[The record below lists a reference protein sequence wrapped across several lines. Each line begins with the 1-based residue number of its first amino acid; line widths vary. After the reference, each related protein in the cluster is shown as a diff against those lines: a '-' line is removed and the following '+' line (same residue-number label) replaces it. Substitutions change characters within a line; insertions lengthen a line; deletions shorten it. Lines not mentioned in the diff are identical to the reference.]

1 MRTRKDKIFE
11 KLKKVKFDMNESK
24 ALLML
29 KLRQNGVSDPEIL
42 NSIETI
48 DRSSFIS
55 KSFLNRSLEDI
66 PLPIECGQTISQP
79 SLVAFMIQQ
88 LEIPYR
94 SKVLEIGTGSG
105 YQTAILSRLSSR
117 VYSIEG
123 YKKLVDMAKI
133 RLANLDISNVIIL
146 LKDGFFGYSLQAPF
160 DRIILTA
167 AVEEIPNLLLNQLKV
182 GGIMIVPVGLSNQKQ
197 SLLKVV
203 KTEKGLDIKE
213 LMSVRFVQ
221 MKEGLVRI

>member
-1 MRTRKDKIFE
+1 
-11 KLKKVKFDMNESK
+11 
-24 ALLML
+24 ML
-29 KLRQNGVSDPEIL
+29 KLRQNGVSNPEVL
-42 NSIETI
+42 KSIETI

-117 VYSIEG
+117 VYSIER
-123 YKKLVDMAKI
+123 YKKLVDMAKL
-133 RLANLDISNVIIL
+133 RLAKLNISNVIIL
-146 LKDGFFGYSLQAPF
+146 LMDGFFGYSLQAPF

-167 AVEEIPNLLLNQLKV
+167 AVEEIPNLLINQLKV
-182 GGIMIVPVGLSNQKQ
+182 GGIMIIPVGLSNQKQ
-197 SLLKVV
+197 SLLKVI

-221 MKEGLVRI
+221 MKEGLVKT

>member
-1 MRTRKDKIFE
+1 
-11 KLKKVKFDMNESK
+11 MNESK

-29 KLRQNGVSDPEIL
+29 KLRQNGVSNPEIL
-42 NSIETI
+42 KSIETI
-48 DRSSFIS
+48 DRSSFVS

-117 VYSIEG
+117 VYSIER
-123 YKKLVDMAKI
+123 YKKLVDMAKV
-133 RLANLDISNVIIL
+133 RLADLNISNVIIL
-146 LKDGFFGYSLQAPF
+146 LMDGFFGYSLQAPF

-167 AVEEIPNLLLNQLKV
+167 AVEEIPNLLISQLKV
-182 GGIMIVPVGLSNQKQ
+182 GGIMIIPVGLSNQKQ

>member
-1 MRTRKDKIFE
+1 
-11 KLKKVKFDMNESK
+11 MNESM

-29 KLRQNGVSDPEIL
+29 KLRQNGVSNPEIL

-48 DRSSFIS
+48 DRSCFVS

-66 PLPIECGQTISQP
+66 ALPIECGQTISQP
-79 SLVAFMIQQ
+79 SLVAFMTQQ
-88 LEIPYR
+88 LEIPQR

-105 YQTAILSRLSSR
+105 YQTAILARLASR
-117 VYSIEG
+117 VYSIER
-123 YKKLVDMAKI
+123 YKKLVDIAKI
-133 RLANLDISNVIIL
+133 RLSNLNISNVIIL
-146 LKDGFFGYSLQAPF
+146 LQDGFFGYSPQAPF

-167 AVEEIPNLLLNQLKV
+167 AVEEIPSLVINQLKV
-182 GGIMIVPVGLSNQKQ
+182 GGIMIVPVGMSNQKQ

-221 MKEGLVRI
+221 MKEGLVKV

>member
-1 MRTRKDKIFE
+1 
-11 KLKKVKFDMNESK
+11 MNESK

-29 KLRQNGVSDPEIL
+29 KLRQNGVSNPEVL
-42 NSIETI
+42 KSIETI

-94 SKVLEIGTGSG
+94 SKVLEVGTGSG

-117 VYSIEG
+117 VYSIER
-123 YKKLVDMAKI
+123 YKKLVDMAKL
-133 RLANLDISNVIIL
+133 RLAKLNISNVIIL
-146 LKDGFFGYSLQAPF
+146 LMDGFYGYSLQAPF

-167 AVEEIPNLLLNQLKV
+167 AVEEIPNLLINQLKV
-182 GGIMIVPVGLSNQKQ
+182 GGIMIIPVGLSNQKQ
-197 SLLKVV
+197 SLLKVI

-221 MKEGLVRI
+221 MKEGLVKT

>member
-1 MRTRKDKIFE
+1 
-11 KLKKVKFDMNESK
+11 MNESK

-29 KLRQNGVSDPEIL
+29 KLRQNGVSNPEIL
-42 NSIETI
+42 KSIETI

-55 KSFLNRSLEDI
+55 KNFLSRSLEDI

-117 VYSIEG
+117 VYSIER

-133 RLANLDISNVIIL
+133 RLANLNISNVIIL
-146 LKDGFFGYSLQAPF
+146 LMDGFFGYSLQAPF

-167 AVEEIPNLLLNQLKV
+167 AVEEIPNLLISQLKV
-182 GGIMIVPVGLSNQKQ
+182 GGIMVIPVGLSNQKQ

-221 MKEGLVRI
+221 MREGLVRI

>member
-1 MRTRKDKIFE
+1 
-11 KLKKVKFDMNESK
+11 MNESK

-29 KLRQNGVSDPEIL
+29 KLRQNGISNPKVLE
-42 NSIETI
+42 SIETI

-105 YQTAILSRLSSR
+105 YQTAILSKLSSR
-117 VYSIEG
+117 VYSIER

-133 RLANLDISNVIIL
+133 RLANLNISNVIIL
-146 LKDGFFGYSLQAPF
+146 LMDGFFGYSLQAPF

-167 AVEEIPNLLLNQLKV
+167 AVEEIPNLLISQLKV
-182 GGIMIVPVGLSNQKQ
+182 GGIMIIPVGLSNQKQ
-197 SLLKVV
+197 SLLKVI

-221 MKEGLVRI
+221 MKEGLVKT

>member
-1 MRTRKDKIFE
+1 
-11 KLKKVKFDMNESK
+11 MNESK

-48 DRSSFIS
+48 DRSCFVS

-66 PLPIECGQTISQP
+66 ALPIECGQTISQP
-79 SLVAFMIQQ
+79 SLVAFMTQQ
-88 LEIPYR
+88 LEIPNR

-105 YQTAILSRLSSR
+105 YQTAILARLSSR
-117 VYSIEG
+117 VYSIER
-123 YKKLVDMAKI
+123 YKTLVDIAKT
-133 RLANLDISNVIIL
+133 RLANLNISNVIIL
-146 LKDGFFGYSLQAPF
+146 LQDGFFGYSPQAPF

-167 AVEEIPNLLLNQLKV
+167 AVEEIPILVINQLRV
-182 GGIMIVPVGLSNQKQ
+182 GGIMIVPVGMSNQKQ

-221 MKEGLVRI
+221 MKEGLVKV

>member
-1 MRTRKDKIFE
+1 
-11 KLKKVKFDMNESK
+11 MNESK

-29 KLRQNGVSDPEIL
+29 KLRQNGVSNPDIL
-42 NSIETI
+42 NSIETL
-48 DRSSFIS
+48 DRSCFVS

-66 PLPIECGQTISQP
+66 ALPIECGQTISQP
-79 SLVAFMIQQ
+79 SLVAFMTQQ

-105 YQTAILSRLSSR
+105 YQTAILARLSSR
-117 VYSIEG
+117 VYSIER
-123 YKKLVDMAKI
+123 YKKLVDTAKI
-133 RLANLDISNVIIL
+133 RLANLNISNVIIL
-146 LKDGFFGYSLQAPF
+146 LQDGFFGYSPQAPF

-167 AVEEIPNLLLNQLKV
+167 AVEEIPILVINQLRV
-182 GGIMIVPVGLSNQKQ
+182 GGIMIAPVGMSNQKQ

-221 MKEGLVRI
+221 MKEGLVKV

>member
-1 MRTRKDKIFE
+1 
-11 KLKKVKFDMNESK
+11 MNESK

-29 KLRQNGVSDPEIL
+29 KVRQNGVSNPEIL

-48 DRSSFIS
+48 DRSCFVS
-55 KSFLNRSLEDI
+55 KSFTNRSLEDI
-66 PLPIECGQTISQP
+66 ALPIECGQTISQP
-79 SLVAFMIQQ
+79 SLVAFMTQQ

-105 YQTAILSRLSSR
+105 YQTAILARLSSR
-117 VYSIEG
+117 VYSIER
-123 YKKLVDMAKI
+123 YKKLVDIAKI
-133 RLANLDISNVIIL
+133 RLANLNISNVTIL
-146 LKDGFFGYSLQAPF
+146 LQDGFFGYSPQAPF

-167 AVEEIPNLLLNQLKV
+167 AVEEIPILVINQLRV
-182 GGIMIVPVGLSNQKQ
+182 GGIMIVPVGMSNQKQ

-221 MKEGLVRI
+221 MKEGLVKV

>member
-1 MRTRKDKIFE
+1 
-11 KLKKVKFDMNESK
+11 MNESK

-29 KLRQNGVSDPEIL
+29 KLRQNGVSNPEIL
-42 NSIETI
+42 KSIETI
-48 DRSSFIS
+48 DRSCFVS
-55 KSFLNRSLEDI
+55 KSFVNRSLEDI
-66 PLPIECGQTISQP
+66 ALPIECGQTISQP
-79 SLVAFMIQQ
+79 SLVAFMTQQ

-105 YQTAILSRLSSR
+105 YQTAILARLSSR
-117 VYSIEG
+117 VYSIER
-123 YKKLVDMAKI
+123 YKKLVDIAKI
-133 RLANLDISNVIIL
+133 RLANLNISNVIIL
-146 LKDGFFGYSLQAPF
+146 LQDGFFGYSPQAPF

-167 AVEEIPNLLLNQLKV
+167 AVEEIPTLVINQLRI
-182 GGIMIVPVGLSNQKQ
+182 GGIMIVPVGMSNQKQ

-221 MKEGLVRI
+221 MKEGLVKI

>member
-1 MRTRKDKIFE
+1 
-11 KLKKVKFDMNESK
+11 MNESK

-29 KLRQNGVSDPEIL
+29 KLRQNGVSNPEVL
-42 NSIETI
+42 KSIETI

-117 VYSIEG
+117 VYSIER
-123 YKKLVDMAKI
+123 YKKLVDMAKL
-133 RLANLDISNVIIL
+133 RLANLNISNVIIL
-146 LKDGFFGYSLQAPF
+146 LMDGFFGYSLQAPF

-167 AVEEIPNLLLNQLKV
+167 AVEEIPNLLIRQLKV
-182 GGIMIVPVGLSNQKQ
+182 GGIMIIPVGLSNQKQ
-197 SLLKVV
+197 SLLKVI

-213 LMSVRFVQ
+213 LKSVRFVQ
-221 MKEGLVRI
+221 MKEGLVKT

>member
-1 MRTRKDKIFE
+1 
-11 KLKKVKFDMNESK
+11 MNESK

-29 KLRQNGVSDPEIL
+29 KLRQNGVSNSEVL
-42 NSIETI
+42 KSIETI

-79 SLVAFMIQQ
+79 SLVALMIQQ

-105 YQTAILSRLSSR
+105 YQTAILSKLSSR
-117 VYSIEG
+117 VYSIER

-133 RLANLDISNVIIL
+133 RLANLNISNVIIL
-146 LKDGFFGYSLQAPF
+146 LMDGFFGYSLQAPF

-167 AVEEIPNLLLNQLKV
+167 AVEEIPNLLISQLKV
-182 GGIMIVPVGLSNQKQ
+182 GGIMIIPVGLSNQKQ
-197 SLLKVV
+197 SLLKVI

-221 MKEGLVRI
+221 MKEGLVKT

>member
-1 MRTRKDKIFE
+1 
-11 KLKKVKFDMNESK
+11 MNESK

-29 KLRQNGVSDPEIL
+29 KLRQNGVSNPEVL
-42 NSIETI
+42 KSIETI

-117 VYSIEG
+117 VYSIER
-123 YKKLVDMAKI
+123 YKRLVDMAKI
-133 RLANLDISNVIIL
+133 RLANLNISNVIIL
-146 LKDGFFGYSLQAPF
+146 LMDGFFGYSLQAPF

-167 AVEEIPNLLLNQLKV
+167 AVEEIPNLLVSQLKV
-182 GGIMIVPVGLSNQKQ
+182 GGIMIIPVGLSNQKQ
-197 SLLKVV
+197 SLLKVI

-221 MKEGLVRI
+221 MKEGLVKT

>member
-1 MRTRKDKIFE
+1 
-11 KLKKVKFDMNESK
+11 MNESK

-29 KLRQNGVSDPEIL
+29 KLRQSGVSNPEIL

-48 DRSSFIS
+48 DRSCFVP

-66 PLPIECGQTISQP
+66 ALPIECGQTISQP
-79 SLVAFMIQQ
+79 SLVAFMTQQ

-105 YQTAILSRLSSR
+105 YQTAILARLSSR
-117 VYSIEG
+117 VYSIER
-123 YKKLVDMAKI
+123 YKKLVDIAKI
-133 RLANLDISNVIIL
+133 RLANLNISNVTIRL
-146 LKDGFFGYSLQAPF
+146 QDGFFGYSPQAPF

-167 AVEEIPNLLLNQLKV
+167 AVEEIPILVINQLRV
-182 GGIMIVPVGLSNQKQ
+182 GGIMIVPVGMSNQKQ

-221 MKEGLVRI
+221 MKEGLVKI

>member
-1 MRTRKDKIFE
+1 
-11 KLKKVKFDMNESK
+11 MNESK

-29 KLRQNGVSDPEIL
+29 KLRQNGVSNPEIL
-42 NSIETI
+42 KSIETI

-55 KSFLNRSLEDI
+55 KNFLSRSLEDI

-105 YQTAILSRLSSR
+105 YQTAILSRLSLR
-117 VYSIEG
+117 VYSIER

-133 RLANLDISNVIIL
+133 RLANLNISNVIIL
-146 LKDGFFGYSLQAPF
+146 LMDGFFGYSLQAPF

-167 AVEEIPNLLLNQLKV
+167 AVEEIPNLLIGQLKV
-182 GGIMIVPVGLSNQKQ
+182 GGIMIIPVGLSNQKQ

-221 MKEGLVRI
+221 MKEGLVRV

>member
-1 MRTRKDKIFE
+1 
-11 KLKKVKFDMNESK
+11 MNESK

-29 KLRQNGVSDPEIL
+29 KLRQNGVSNPKIL
-42 NSIETI
+42 KSIETI

-55 KSFLNRSLEDI
+55 KSFLNRSFEDI

-117 VYSIEG
+117 VYSIER
-123 YKKLVDMAKI
+123 YKKLVDMAKV
-133 RLANLDISNVIIL
+133 RLADLNISNVIIL
-146 LKDGFFGYSLQAPF
+146 LMDGFFGYSLQAPF

-167 AVEEIPNLLLNQLKV
+167 AVEEIPNLLISQLKI
-182 GGIMIVPVGLSNQKQ
+182 GGIMIIPVGLSNQKQ